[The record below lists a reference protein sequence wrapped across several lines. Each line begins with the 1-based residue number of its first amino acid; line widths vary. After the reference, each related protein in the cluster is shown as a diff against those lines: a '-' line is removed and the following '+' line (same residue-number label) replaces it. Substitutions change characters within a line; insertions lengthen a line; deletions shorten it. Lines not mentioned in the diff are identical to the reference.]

1 MSYDDEEVLDDSGFN
16 LREDDDLDETS
27 FDEPL
32 DEHEDVGFSGDEE
45 PELESI

>member
-16 LREDDDLDETS
+16 LNDGENLDDES

-32 DEHEDVGFSGDEE
+32 EEKDDFKFDEEE
-45 PELESI
+45 PETI